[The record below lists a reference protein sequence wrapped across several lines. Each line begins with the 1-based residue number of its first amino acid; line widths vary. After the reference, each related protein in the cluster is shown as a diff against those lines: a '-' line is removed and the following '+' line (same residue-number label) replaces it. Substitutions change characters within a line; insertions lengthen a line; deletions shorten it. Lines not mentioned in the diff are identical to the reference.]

1 MGKIAIYT
9 RVSSLK
15 QLDKDGDSLEVQKQK
30 CENLLINSFN
40 ISKENFI
47 YFEDA
52 GISAKDTTARKGVTD
67 LLNLINNQSDPED
80 DNYIKGICCFTLSRL
95 SRNMKDTTAIFE
107 KLKNKGIELYTV
119 DLLFRGDLND
129 PNNFIMAGVMGLVNE
144 LYLMNLSGNVKPG
157 MCEAASR
164 GFQQGGMPPLG
175 YDLMNKDIGDGVLR
189 NVYVI
194 NESEREVVNRIF
206 SMYVEQQYS
215 LYKIA
220 VTLNKEGFKT
230 KSYGKKGGNK
240 FTTLAISNI
249 LKNAVYIGKIVW
261 GKNIK
266 DGKNKKREQ
275 IELTKEDI
283 LKCTGVHEEIVNQE
297 MFFKAFDRLIER
309 SKDNK
314 NLTMTK
320 TRKKID
326 EKVYYAKNRRIF
338 SNVLKCPSCGARMTP
353 SINHG
358 NDKRPDYFYYI
369 CSNKNSG
376 KGCNGYYRVKEEL
389 VLDLIRKDFIDSY
402 GRQYQMLRI
411 YLDKHLKDANSKKF
425 YTENENSNLNYRLT
439 NLINNKNKLDK
450 KLDNTI
456 DSLIEA
462 ESDRV
467 KKRLNENIKE
477 IEKEICNI
485 DKEIKSIEYEI
496 ESERKQKA
504 ILLENL
510 KETKIGDFEE
520 YFNSLTLEK
529 QRLLIEQRY
538 DEIIIE
544 TESIRKGS
552 QKTYKLKEMKYNE
565 KFSIRHMCKV
575 LDVDFEDFYKSCDKE
590 TKKKMLHSKYFKDAI
605 DYSKQLVE
613 YYNGQCL
620 EDSNIYRYMQEL
632 KALI

>member
-15 QLDKDGDSLEVQKQK
+15 QVDKDGDSLEVQKQK

-40 ISKENFI
+40 IDKDNI
-47 YFEDA
+47 VYFEDA
-52 GISAKDTTARKGVTD
+52 GISAKDTIGRKGMSE
-67 LLNLINNQSDPED
+67 LLNLIESQLNSKSED
-80 DNYIKGICCFTLSRL
+80 YIEGICCYNLSRL
-95 SRNMKDTTAIFE
+95 SRNMKDTALIFE
-107 KLKNKGIELYTV
+107 TLKNKDIKLYTA
-119 DLLFRGDLND
+119 DMMFKGTLDD
-129 PNNFIMAGVMGLVNE
+129 QTSMIMAGVMGIINE
-144 LYLMNLSGNVKPG
+144 MYLTNLSENVKPG
-157 MCEAASR
+157 MVEASSK
-164 GFQQGGMPPLG
+164 GFQQGGIPPLG

-206 SMYVEQQYS
+206 SMYVEQEYS

-230 KSYGKKGGNK
+230 KSYGKKGGSK

-261 GKNIK
+261 GKSIK

-283 LKCTGVHEEIVNQE
+283 LKCTGVHEAIVNE
-297 MFFKAFDRLIER
+297 ETFFKAFDRLIER

-314 NLTMTK
+314 NLTMAK

-376 KGCNGYYRVKEEL
+376 KGCNGYYRVREQL

-411 YLDKHLKDANSKKF
+411 YLDKHLKDVNSKKF
-425 YTENENSNLNYRLT
+425 CTENENSHLNYRLT

-450 KLDNTI
+450 KLDNII

-467 KKRLNENIKE
+467 KKRLNENIKD
-477 IEKEICNI
+477 IEKDIGDI
-485 DKEIKSIEYEI
+485 DKEIKSIEDEI
-496 ESERKQKA
+496 ESERRQKA
-504 ILLENL
+504 ILLDNL

-544 TESIRKGS
+544 TEATRKGS
-552 QKTYKLKEMKYNE
+552 EKTYKLKNMKYNE
-565 KFSIRHMCKV
+565 KFSIRHICEV
-575 LDVDFEDFYKSCDKE
+575 LDVDFDDFYNNCDRE
-590 TKKKMLHSKYFKDAI
+590 TKKKMLHSKYFKDAV

-613 YYNGQCL
+613 YYRNQCS
-620 EDSNIYRYMQEL
+620 EDSSIYKYMEEL
-632 KALI
+632 KNIG